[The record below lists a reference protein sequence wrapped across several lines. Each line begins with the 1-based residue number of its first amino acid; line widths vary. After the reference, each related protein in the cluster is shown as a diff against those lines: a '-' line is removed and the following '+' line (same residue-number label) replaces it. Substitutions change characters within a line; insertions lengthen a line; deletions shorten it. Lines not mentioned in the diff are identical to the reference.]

1 MFYQSELSLLCDV
14 FKKCRLGA
22 QVVELSELESM
33 LAESAEKEDF
43 DQLNIFREILPSL
56 RPRTVYR
63 TNDAFEMCC
72 RLILLPDTETPTV
85 FYIGPFLSAP
95 ISQNRILE
103 IGERLG
109 ISSHKQRYLAE
120 CYVGLPVLSDESS
133 LLTMFNTFCERIW
146 RSPSFNTQD
155 ITQTQITADEP
166 VSRSMRNMKPDDTM
180 VNIKALEQRY
190 AFENEMIR
198 AVYLGQ
204 PHMEAQ
210 FKEAFSVD
218 FFEKRHADP
227 LRNAK
232 NYGIIMNTLLRKA
245 AEQGG
250 VHPIQLDQVSSDFA
264 NKIEKIPTLAKMSS
278 LMCEMFRTYC
288 RLVQKHSL
296 KHFSPIVQNTV
307 LSIEADL
314 SVELSPSALAAS
326 QSVSLGYLSTVF
338 KKETGKTISAYIRER
353 RMEYAAYL
361 LHTTSLQVQTVAL
374 HCGIMDV
381 QYFSKLFKKHYGK
394 TPSEYRPCRG
404 GNWSAHDVQ

>member
-1 MFYQSELSLLCDV
+1 MFYQSELSFLCDV
-14 FKKCRLGA
+14 FKKCRVGA
-22 QVVELSELESM
+22 YVIALPKLECM
-33 LAESAEKEDF
+33 LAEEKEDF
-43 DQLNIFREILPSL
+43 DHRNIFREILPSVE
-56 RPRTVYR
+56 PRTVYR
-63 TNDAFEMCC
+63 TTDAFEFCC
-72 RLILLPDTETPTV
+72 RLILLPDTEIPTAL
-85 FYIGPFLSAP
+85 YIGPFLSAP
-95 ISQNRILE
+95 IPQSRILE
-103 IGERLG
+103 IGERHG
-109 ISSHKQRYLAE
+109 ISSQKQRYLAE
-120 CYVGLPVLSDESS
+120 CYAGLPVLSEESS
-133 LLTMFNTFCERIW
+133 LLTVFNTFCERIW
-146 RSPSFNTQD
+146 RSPSFNTRD

-166 VSRSMRNMKPDDTM
+166 VSRSMRNMKLDDTI
-180 VNIKALEQRY
+180 VNIKAVENRY

-198 AVYLGQ
+198 AVFLGQ

-210 FKEAFSVD
+210 FKEAFSTD
-218 FFEKRHADP
+218 LFESRHADP

-250 VHPIQLDQVSSDFA
+250 VHPIHLDQISSDFA
-264 NKIEKIPTLAKMSS
+264 NKIEKTSTLQKISP

-296 KHFSPIVQNTV
+296 KCFSPIVQNTI
-307 LSIEADL
+307 LRIEADL

-338 KKETGKTISAYIRER
+338 KKETDKTISAYIRER

-361 LHTTSLQVQTVAL
+361 LRTTSLQIQTVAL

-381 QYFSKLFKKHYGK
+381 QYFSKLFKRHHGK

-404 GNWSAHDVQ
+404 GIARVL

>member
-1 MFYQSELSLLCDV
+1 MFYQSELSFLCDV
-14 FKKCRLGA
+14 FKKSRVGA
-22 QVVELSELESM
+22 QAVGLSELESM
-33 LAESAEKEDF
+33 LAESAQKEDF
-43 DQLNIFREILPSL
+43 DHLNIFSEILPSL
-56 RPRTVYR
+56 KPRTVYR
-63 TNDAFEMCC
+63 THNAFEICC
-72 RLILLPDTETPTV
+72 RLILLPDTETPTF
-85 FYIGPFLSAP
+85 FYIGPFLSEP
-95 ISQNRILE
+95 MSQSRILE

-109 ISSHKQRYLAE
+109 ISSSKQRYLTE
-120 CYVGLPVLSDESS
+120 CYAILPVLSEESS

-155 ITQTQITADEP
+155 ITQTRITADEP
-166 VSRSMRNMKPDDTM
+166 VSGSMRNMKLDDSI

-190 AFENEMIR
+190 ACENEMIR
-198 AVYLGQ
+198 AVSLGQ

-210 FKEAFSVD
+210 FKDVFSVD
-218 FFEKRHADP
+218 FLEHRNADP

-250 VHPIQLDQVSSDFA
+250 VHPINLDQVSSDFA
-264 NKIEKIPTLAKMSS
+264 KKIEKTPTLSKIPA

-296 KHFSPIVQNTV
+296 KNFLPIVQNTI

-314 SVELSPSALAAS
+314 SVELSPSALAAG

-361 LHTTSLQVQTVAL
+361 LRTTSLQIQTVAL

-381 QYFSKLFKKHYGK
+381 QYFSKLFKKHHGK
-394 TPSEYRPCRG
+394 TPSEYRG
-404 GNWSAHDVQ
+404 GGAAAQ